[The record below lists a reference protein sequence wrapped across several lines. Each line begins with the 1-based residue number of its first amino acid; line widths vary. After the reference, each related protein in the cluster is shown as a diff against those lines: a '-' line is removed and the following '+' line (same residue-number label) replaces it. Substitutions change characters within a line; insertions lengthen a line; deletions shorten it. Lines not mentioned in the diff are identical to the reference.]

1 MSDSDFV
8 PPHLSNLTR
17 LDRFLRR
24 LYPGLTQGAL
34 EKLLRSKKILVDGKP
49 AKSSTRVETE
59 EQIRLLVDLALYATH
74 STEHIKKE
82 VHVSDED
89 VKWIETIIIWEDENL
104 IALNKP
110 QGLAVQGGTNT
121 KRHIDA
127 IMKVYN
133 PEARLVHRIDKD
145 TSGVLVM
152 AKTIPMAQYL
162 THLFEHQ
169 GVQKTYRAIVEG
181 NVRPAQGMI
190 DFPIGKEMVGNK
202 EKMVVDGPHARPAE
216 TQYMLKKKLGD
227 FSLVD
232 CWPKSGRTHQ
242 IRVHL
247 SESGWPIVG
256 DYKYGATIKGETLH
270 LHAYQLAFVL
280 PDGGKMVITA
290 PLSEH
295 MVATMHYFGADLDK
309 IQ

>member
-1 MSDSDFV
+1 MTDFL

-17 LDRFLRR
+17 LDRCLRR

-49 AKSSTRVETE
+49 AKSSTRVESE
-59 EQIRLLVDLALYATH
+59 EQIRLLVDLSLYATP

-82 VHVSDED
+82 IHVSDED
-89 VKWIETIIIWEDENL
+89 VKWIETIIIWEDESL

-110 QGLAVQGGTNT
+110 QGLAVQGGTGT
-121 KRHIDA
+121 KRHLDA

-190 DFPIGKEMVGNK
+190 TFPIGKEMVGNK
-202 EKMVVDGPHARPAE
+202 EKMVVNGPHARPAE
-216 TQYMLKKKLGD
+216 TQYMLKKKLGNL
-227 FSLVD
+227 SLLD

-256 DYKYGATIKGETLH
+256 DYKYGATIRGEGLH
-270 LHAYQLAFVL
+270 LHAHQLAFIL

-290 PLSEH
+290 PLAEH
-295 MVATMHYFGADLDK
+295 MVATMLHFGADPDK

>member
-1 MSDSDFV
+1 M
-8 PPHLSNLTR
+8 
-17 LDRFLRR
+17 RR

-49 AKSSTRVETE
+49 AKSNTRVETE
-59 EQIRLLVDLALYATH
+59 EQVRILVDLSLYTTH
-74 STEHIKKE
+74 ASAPPKRETEVTAK
-82 VHVSDED
+82 DL
-89 VKWIETIIIWEDENL
+89 KWIESIIIWEDDHI

-110 QGLAVQGGTNT
+110 QGLAVQGGTGT
-121 KRHIDA
+121 KRHVDA
-127 IMKVYN
+127 IMKAYN

-162 THLFEHQ
+162 THLFSNH

-181 NVRPAQGMI
+181 IVRPAQGTI
-190 DFPIGKEMVGNK
+190 TLAIGKEMVGNK
-202 EKMVVDGPHARPAE
+202 EKMVVEGSHAKPAE
-216 TQYMLKKKLGD
+216 TQYMLRKKLGNN
-227 FSLVD
+227 FAVVD
-232 CWPKSGRTHQ
+232 CWPRSGRTHQ

-247 SESGWPIVG
+247 SASGWPIVG
-256 DYKYGATIKGETLH
+256 DYKYGASEKGLTLH
-270 LHAYQLAFVL
+270 LHAHQLSFPL

-295 MVATMHYFGADLDK
+295 MRATCHEFGVDSDK
-309 IQ
+309 LEHS

>member
-1 MSDSDFV
+1 MTDFI
-8 PPHLSNLTR
+8 PSNLTR

-49 AKSSTRVETE
+49 AKSSTRVESE
-59 EQIRLLVDLALYATH
+59 EQLRIFVDLSLYTTS
-74 STEHIKKE
+74 STETIKRE

-89 VKWIETIIIWEDENL
+89 VKWIESIIIWEDESL

-133 PEARLVHRIDKD
+133 PNARLVHRIDKD

-152 AKTIPMAQYL
+152 AKTISMAQYL
-162 THLFEHQ
+162 THLFANH
-169 GVQKTYRAIVEG
+169 GVEKTYRAIVEG
-181 NVRPAQGMI
+181 NVRPAQGVI

-216 TQYMLKKKLGD
+216 TQYMLKKKLGE

-256 DYKYGATIKGETLH
+256 DYKYGATIKGQTLH
-270 LHAYQLAFVL
+270 LHAYQLSFPL
-280 PDGGKMVITA
+280 PDSGKMVITA

-295 MVATMHYFGADLDK
+295 MDATMRHFGADPEK

>member
-1 MSDSDFV
+1 MTDYT
-8 PPHLSNLTR
+8 PPNNLTR
-17 LDRFLRR
+17 LDRLLRR

-34 EKLLRSKKILVDGKP
+34 EKLLRAKKILVDGKP

-59 EQIRLLVDLALYATH
+59 EQLRILIDMSLYTTP
-74 STEHIKKE
+74 STEKIKRE
-82 VHVSDED
+82 VTVSDED
-89 VKWIETIIIWEDENL
+89 LKWIETIIVWEDDHL

-110 QGLAVQGGTNT
+110 PGIAVQGGTGT

-127 IMKVYN
+127 IMKAYN

-152 AKTIPMAQYL
+152 AKTVPMAQYL
-162 THLFEHQ
+162 THLFSSH

-181 NVRPAQGMI
+181 NVRPAQGTI
-190 DFPIGKEMVGNK
+190 DFPIGKEKVGNK
-202 EKMVVDGPHARPAE
+202 EKMVVNGPHARPAE

-227 FSLVD
+227 QFCLVD
-232 CWPKSGRTHQ
+232 CWPRSGRTHQ

-247 SESGWPIVG
+247 SECGWPIAG
-256 DYKYGATIKGETLH
+256 DYKYGATVKGLTLH
-270 LHAYQLAFVL
+270 LHAYQLMFPL

-290 PLSEH
+290 PLSDH
-295 MVATMHYFGADLDK
+295 MEDTMRYFGADPDK

>member
-1 MSDSDFV
+1 MSVESS
-8 PPHLSNLTR
+8 HTNLTR

-24 LYPGLTQGAL
+24 LYPGLTQGVL
-34 EKLLRSKKILVDGKP
+34 EKLLRSKKILVDGKS
-49 AKSSTRVETE
+49 AKSSTRIESE
-59 EQIRLLVDLALYATH
+59 EQLRILVNLSAYQTQA
-74 STEHIKKE
+74 SQKKE
-82 VHVSDED
+82 TPIS
-89 VKWIETIIIWEDENL
+89 VKDLEWIKSIIIWEDDQL

-110 QGLAVQGGTNT
+110 QGIAVQGGTGT

-127 IMKVYN
+127 IIKAYN

-162 THLFEHQ
+162 TNLFANH

-181 NVRPAQGMI
+181 SVRPAQGTI
-190 DFPIGKEMVGNK
+190 DLPIGKEIVGNK
-202 EKMVVDGPHARPAE
+202 EKMVVNGPHAKPAE
-216 TQYMLKKKLGD
+216 TQYMLRKKLSKS
-227 FSLVD
+227 FSVVD

-247 SESGWPIVG
+247 STSGWPIVG
-256 DYKYGATIKGETLH
+256 DYKYGATEKGMSLH
-270 LHAYQLAFVL
+270 LHAYQLTFPL
-280 PDGGKMVITA
+280 PDGGKMLITA

-295 MVATMHYFGADLDK
+295 MQTTIRKFDADPDK
-309 IQ
+309 L

>member
-1 MSDSDFV
+1 MTDFI
-8 PPHLSNLTR
+8 PPQLSNLTR

-24 LYPGLTQGAL
+24 LYPALTQGAL
-34 EKLLRSKKILVDGKP
+34 EKLLRGKKILVDGKP
-49 AKSSTRVETE
+49 AKSSTRVESE
-59 EQIRLLVDLALYATH
+59 EQIRLLVDLTLYATP

-110 QGLAVQGGTNT
+110 QGLAVQGGTGT
-121 KRHIDA
+121 KRHLDA

-162 THLFEHQ
+162 SHLFEHQ

-202 EKMVVDGPHARPAE
+202 EKMVVNGPHAKPAE
-216 TQYMLKKKLGD
+216 TQYMLKKKLGEL
-227 FSLVD
+227 SLVD

-256 DYKYGATIKGETLH
+256 DYKYGATIRGEGLH
-270 LHAYQLAFVL
+270 LHAHQLAFVL

-290 PLSEH
+290 PLADH
-295 MVATMHYFGADLDK
+295 MVATMQYFGADPDK

>member
-1 MSDSDFV
+1 MSEF
-8 PPHLSNLTR
+8 PSNLTR
-17 LDRFLRR
+17 LDRLLRR
-24 LYPGLTQGAL
+24 LYPGLTQGIL
-34 EKLLRSKKILVDGKP
+34 EKLLRTKKILVDGKP
-49 AKSSTRVETE
+49 AKSSTRIESE
-59 EQIRLLVDLALYATH
+59 EQLRILVDLAAYITPESKPAKRIMTV
-74 STEHIKKE
+74 SKE
-82 VHVSDED
+82 DL
-89 VKWIETIIIWEDENL
+89 KWAESLIMWEDDDL

-110 QGLAVQGGTNT
+110 QGLAVQGGTGT
-121 KRHIDA
+121 KRHLDA

-133 PEARLVHRIDKD
+133 PQARLVHRIDKD

-162 THLFEHQ
+162 THLFANH
-169 GVQKTYRAIVEG
+169 GVEKIYRAIVEG
-181 NVRPAQGMI
+181 NVRPAQGVI

-202 EKMVVDGPHARPAE
+202 EKMVVNGPHARPAE
-216 TQYMLKKKLGD
+216 TKYMLRKKLD
-227 FSLVD
+227 TFSLVD

-256 DYKYGATIKGETLH
+256 DYKYGATIKGQTLH
-270 LHAYQLAFVL
+270 LHAYQLSFPL
-280 PDGGKMVITA
+280 PDSGKMVITA

-295 MVATMHYFGADLDK
+295 MDATMRHFGADPEK

>member
-1 MSDSDFV
+1 MSDTL
-8 PPHLSNLTR
+8 PPHISNLTR
-17 LDRFLRR
+17 LDRCLRR
-24 LYPGLTQGAL
+24 LYPGLTQGVL

-49 AKSSTRVETE
+49 AKSSTRIKSE
-59 EQIRLLVDLALYATH
+59 EQIRLLVDLSLYTTSLTDH
-74 STEHIKKE
+74 TKKE
-82 VHVSDED
+82 IHVSNED
-89 VKWIETIIIWEDENL
+89 IKWIETIIIWEDEHM

-110 QGLAVQGGTNT
+110 QGLAVQGGTGT

-127 IMKVYN
+127 IMKAYN

-145 TSGVLVM
+145 TSGVLLM

-162 THLFEHQ
+162 THLFEHH

-181 NVRPAQGMI
+181 NVRPAQGTI
-190 DFPIGKEMVGNK
+190 NFPIGKEMVGNK
-202 EKMVVDGPHARPAE
+202 EKMVVNGPHARPAE
-216 TQYMLKKKLGD
+216 TQYMLKKKLGN

-256 DYKYGATIKGETLH
+256 DYKYGATIKGQTLH
-270 LHAYQLAFVL
+270 LHAYQLTFPL
-280 PDGGKMVITA
+280 PDSGKMVITA
-290 PLSEH
+290 PLAEH
-295 MVATMHYFGADLDK
+295 MVDTMHQFGADPDK

>member
-1 MSDSDFV
+1 MSEYT
-8 PPHLSNLTR
+8 PNLTR

-49 AKSSTRVETE
+49 AKSSTRIESE
-59 EQIRLLVDLALYATH
+59 EQLRILVDLSVYTTSL
-74 STEHIKKE
+74 TETPKRVTVVSKE
-82 VHVSDED
+82 DLQ
-89 VKWIETIIIWEDENL
+89 WIESIIIWEDDDL

-110 QGLAVQGGTNT
+110 QGLAVQGGTGT

-127 IMKVYN
+127 IMKAYN

-162 THLFEHQ
+162 THLFANH

-181 NVRPAQGMI
+181 NVRPAQGVI
-190 DFPIGKEMVGNK
+190 DLPIGKEMVGNK
-202 EKMVVDGPHARPAE
+202 EKMVVNGPHARPAE
-216 TQYMLKKKLGD
+216 TKYMLKKKLGE

-256 DYKYGATIKGETLH
+256 DYKYGATIKGQTLH
-270 LHAYQLAFVL
+270 LHAYQLSFPL
-280 PDGGKMVITA
+280 QDGGKMVITA
-290 PLSEH
+290 PLSGH
-295 MVATMHYFGADLDK
+295 MVDVMQHFGADPEK
-309 IQ
+309 IE

>member
-1 MSDSDFV
+1 MSDAL
-8 PPHLSNLTR
+8 PPHLTNLIR
-17 LDRFLRR
+17 LDRCLRR
-24 LYPGLTQGAL
+24 LYPGIPQGIL

-49 AKSSTRVETE
+49 AKSSTRIKSE
-59 EQIRLLVDLALYATH
+59 EQIRLLVDLSLYTIPSA
-74 STEHIKKE
+74 EHIKKE

-89 VKWIETIIIWEDENL
+89 IKWIENIIIWEDEHM

-110 QGLAVQGGTNT
+110 QGLAVQGGTGT

-127 IMKVYN
+127 IMKAYN

-145 TSGVLVM
+145 TSGVLIM

-181 NVRPAQGMI
+181 NVRPAQGTI
-190 DFPIGKEMVGNK
+190 NFPIGKERVGNK
-202 EKMVVDGPHARPAE
+202 EKMVVSGPHARPAE
-216 TQYMLKKKLGD
+216 TQYMLKKKLGN

-247 SESGWPIVG
+247 SASGWPIVG
-256 DYKYGATIKGETLH
+256 DYKYGATIKGQTLH
-270 LHAYQLAFVL
+270 LHAYQLAFAL
-280 PDGGKMVITA
+280 PDGGKMIITA
-290 PLSEH
+290 PLADH
-295 MVATMHYFGADLDK
+295 MVATMQYFGADPDK

>member
-1 MSDSDFV
+1 MSDYT
-8 PPHLSNLTR
+8 PPINPTR

-34 EKLLRSKKILVDGKP
+34 EKLLRAKKILVDGQP
-49 AKSSTRVETE
+49 AKSSTRVDTE
-59 EQIRLLVDLALYATH
+59 EQVRILVDLALYITH
-74 STEHIKKE
+74 TSAPPKREI
-82 VHVSDED
+82 D
-89 VKWIETIIIWEDENL
+89 VTAKDLEWIESIIIWEDDQL

-110 QGLAVQGGTNT
+110 QGLVVQGGTGT

-127 IMKVYN
+127 IMKAYN

-162 THLFEHQ
+162 THLFSSH

-181 NVRPAQGMI
+181 SVRPAQGNI
-190 DFPIGKEMVGNK
+190 TLPIGKEMVGNK
-202 EKMVVDGPHARPAE
+202 EKMVVDGPNAKPAE
-216 TQYMLKKKLGD
+216 TQYMLRKKLGNY
-227 FSLVD
+227 FAVVD

-247 SESGWPIVG
+247 SASGWPIVG
-256 DYKYGATIKGETLH
+256 DYKYGATERGLTLH
-270 LHAYQLAFVL
+270 LHAHQLRFLL

-290 PLSEH
+290 PMSEH
-295 MVATMHYFGADLDK
+295 MRATCHEFCADPDK
-309 IQ
+309 LEQ

>member
-1 MSDSDFV
+1 MTDSI
-8 PPHLSNLTR
+8 PYNLTR

-49 AKSSTRVETE
+49 AKSSTRVESE
-59 EQIRLLVDLALYATH
+59 EQLRILVDMSLYTTH
-74 STEHIKKE
+74 STERIKRE
-82 VHVSDED
+82 VHVSNED
-89 VKWIETIIIWEDENL
+89 IKWIETIIVWEDEHM

-110 QGLAVQGGTNT
+110 QGLAVQGGTGT

-127 IMKVYN
+127 IMKAYN

-162 THLFEHQ
+162 THLFSSH

-181 NVRPAQGMI
+181 NVRPAQGTI

-202 EKMVVDGPHARPAE
+202 EKMVVNGPHARPAE

-227 FSLVD
+227 FCLVD
-232 CWPKSGRTHQ
+232 CWPRSGRTHQ

-256 DYKYGATIKGETLH
+256 DYKYGATVKGLTLH
-270 LHAYQLAFVL
+270 LHAYQLAFPL

-290 PLSEH
+290 PLSDH
-295 MVATMHYFGADLDK
+295 MVDTMQYFGADPDK

>member
-1 MSDSDFV
+1 MSEYIFQNTS
-8 PPHLSNLTR
+8 TR

-49 AKSSTRVETE
+49 AKSNTRVDTE
-59 EQIRLLVDLALYATH
+59 EQVRILVDLSLYTTH
-74 STEHIKKE
+74 ASAPPKREI
-82 VHVSDED
+82 D
-89 VKWIETIIIWEDENL
+89 VTAKDLKWIESIIIWEDDQI

-110 QGLAVQGGTNT
+110 QGLAVQGGTGT

-127 IMKVYN
+127 IMKAYN

-162 THLFEHQ
+162 THLFSNH

-181 NVRPAQGMI
+181 SVRPAQGTI
-190 DFPIGKEMVGNK
+190 TLAIGKEMVGNK
-202 EKMVVDGPHARPAE
+202 EKMVVEGPHAKPAE
-216 TQYMLKKKLGD
+216 TQYMLRKKLGNN
-227 FSLVD
+227 FAVVD
-232 CWPKSGRTHQ
+232 CWPRSGRTHQ

-247 SESGWPIVG
+247 SASGWPIVG
-256 DYKYGATIKGETLH
+256 DYKYGASEKGLTLH
-270 LHAYQLAFVL
+270 LHAHQLSFPL

-295 MVATMHYFGADLDK
+295 MRATCHEFGVDSDK
-309 IQ
+309 LEHS

>member
-1 MSDSDFV
+1 MSEL
-8 PPHLSNLTR
+8 PQNLTR
-17 LDRFLRR
+17 LDRLLRR
-24 LYPGLTQGAL
+24 LYPGLTQGIL

-49 AKSSTRVETE
+49 AKSSTRIESE
-59 EQIRLLVDLALYATH
+59 EQLRILVDLAAYINPENAPTKRTVIV
-74 STEHIKKE
+74 SKE
-82 VHVSDED
+82 DL
-89 VKWIETIIIWEDENL
+89 KWIESIIIWEDESL

-110 QGLAVQGGTNT
+110 QGIAVQGGTGT

-127 IMKVYN
+127 IMKAYN

-145 TSGVLVM
+145 TSGVLLM

-162 THLFEHQ
+162 THLFANH

-181 NVRPAQGMI
+181 NVRPAQGVI

-202 EKMVVDGPHARPAE
+202 EKMVVGGPHARPAE
-216 TQYMLKKKLGD
+216 TKYMMKKKLGN

-270 LHAYQLAFVL
+270 LHAHQLSFPL
-280 PDGGKMVITA
+280 HDGGKMVVTA

-295 MVATMHYFGADLDK
+295 MVAMMRHFGADPDK
-309 IQ
+309 VE

>member
-1 MSDSDFV
+1 MNHL
-8 PPHLSNLTR
+8 PPTNLTR

-24 LYPGLTQGAL
+24 IYPGLTQGAL

-49 AKSSTRVETE
+49 AKSSTRIESE
-59 EQIRLLVDLALYATH
+59 EQLRILVDLSAYQEQT
-74 STEHIKKE
+74 TEKKE
-82 VHVSDED
+82 SSVSPKDIE
-89 VKWIETIIIWEDENL
+89 WIQSIIIWEDDQL

-110 QGLAVQGGTNT
+110 QGIAVQGGTDT

-127 IMKVYN
+127 IMKAYD

-162 THLFEHQ
+162 THLFATH

-181 NVRPAQGMI
+181 SVRPAQGTI
-190 DFPIGKEMVGNK
+190 DLPIGKEMVGNK
-202 EKMVVDGPHARPAE
+202 EKMVVNGPHARPAE
-216 TQYMLKKKLGD
+216 TQYMLRKKLSKD
-227 FSLVD
+227 FAVVD

-247 SESGWPIVG
+247 SASGWPIVG
-256 DYKYGATIKGETLH
+256 DYKYGATEKGMNLH
-270 LHAYQLAFVL
+270 LHAYQLSFPL
-280 PDGGKMVITA
+280 HDGGKMVITA
-290 PLSEH
+290 PLSDH
-295 MVATMHYFGADLDK
+295 MKETICQFGVDPEK
-309 IQ
+309 IE